1 MQKVDAPNSLYSGD
15 RFLTYTQIIATFED
29 IDSEQELFMSE
40 AYHDKKATPQEI
52 EQSICQRAVE
62 FLICSKPHLVS
73 KLVKISASIVD
84 FQCTDGSAYKPEEQE
99 KIKLFGVVSLGKFYF
114 QPDQLCNVSHS
125 IRTQYPEVACDVIS
139 NYEFQHRLKNQ

>member
-1 MQKVDAPNSLYSGD
+1 MQKIDAPNSLYSGD

-29 IDSEQELFMSE
+29 VNSEQELFMSE

-62 FLICSKPHLVS
+62 FLICSKPHLVN
-73 KLVKISASIVD
+73 KLIKISCCIVD
-84 FQCTDGSAYKPEEQE
+84 FQGTNGSAYEPEEEE
-99 KIKLFGVVSLGKFYF
+99 KIKLFGAVSLGKFYF
-114 QPDQLCNVSHS
+114 QPDQLCDVSLA
-125 IRTQYPEVACDVIS
+125 IRRQYPEVACDVIS